1 LRQNNATDI
10 FKICQFKLLSFKTAQ
25 RYFNLGLN
33 PCLISKFTFT
43 FNQLANAFIQS
54 ELQMRKTKE
63 VIKPTIGQK
72 YANAVTSPS

>member
-1 LRQNNATDI
+1 LFGKI
-10 FKICQFKLLSFKTAQ
+10 F
-25 RYFNLGLN
+25 
-33 PCLISKFTFT
+33 ISKFTFT